1 MQEEL
6 CDSFVIVRV
15 MRVAAAATL
24 LQTKLRAAPEDRVR
38 LIHSSSPPSAL
49 ELGSCF
55 TVYLSRLFVN
65 LS

>member
-24 LQTKLRAAPEDRVR
+24 LQTKLRAAPEDRQT
-38 LIHSSSPPSAL
+38 HSFLVASF
-49 ELGSCF
+49 GSGAGG
-55 TVYLSRLFVN
+55 VV
-65 LS
+65 